1 MKRNKETKKSTI
13 KYSLIVLLTLVV
25 VALLT
30 PMLLSNLKFGL
41 DLQGG
46 FEVLY
51 EVESLTDEKLDK
63 DMLESTYKTISR
75 RIDEYGVSEPVI
87 QVEGDN
93 RIRVQLAGVENADE
107 ARKNL
112 SQVASLTFRDT
123 EDNLLMTSSVIK
135 NASVGQNQKGLPA
148 VSLKIKDKKT
158 FYEQTK
164 LISNKKNNLIVIW
177 VDFEDGV
184 NSYEKD
190 KDTCGM
196 EGSRC
201 LSAAYVNEAFSSDV
215 IIEGNFTTEEVKN
228 LVSNINSGSL
238 PTKLTEISSKTVSAS
253 FGENSLTKTAVAGV
267 VGLILVIAIMI
278 LSYHFA
284 GFLASVGLILYTFLS
299 FLIFWLVGGVLTL
312 PGIAA
317 MILGV
322 GMAVDANVINFARI
336 KDEIRKGK
344 DLKTAYKN
352 GNKDSLLTIL
362 DANITTLIAAVIL
375 FIFGESSV
383 KGFAMMLIIS
393 IFTTLFVMVF
403 LVRTITTKFVESNK
417 FNNKEKLFIGKVKE
431 NKLLDNLN
439 YQKISSRLIFVT
451 LLVFVIGAISL
462 YTNKLNLGIEFKG
475 GTSITVETDNNL
487 TEDKAKEII
496 KDLELNFSSYSK
508 ENEKTYTIIV
518 DNSLEENEVLE
529 VTSYFEKEMNASVDV
544 GVVSNQVKQD
554 LVKNA
559 MYSLILSVLG
569 IIVYISLRFTFNYA
583 IGGIVAL
590 FHDALIVIFVFSIF
604 KIEVST
610 IFIAAILSILG
621 YSINDTIVLF
631 DRIRETKKNKYND
644 TLKTKQDLDEL
655 VNISIKSTIKRNIF
669 TSITTLIPV
678 ICLLLLG
685 SNEIFEFNIAMFI
698 GLIAGSYSS
707 LALAA
712 YIWSILEK
720 RTLGKP
726 RKKKWYEFDEKEEKK
741 IKGINS

>member
-1 MKRNKETKKSTI
+1 MKRKKEVKKSTL
-13 KYSLIVLLTLVV
+13 KYWIIVLSVLMV
-25 VALLT
+25 VAALT

-93 RIRVQLAGVENADE
+93 RIRVQLAGVENAEE

-123 EDNLLMTSSVIK
+123 EDNLLMTADVIK

-164 LISNKKNNLIVIW
+164 KISNKKNNLIVIW
-177 VDFEDGV
+177 IDYEDGV

-190 KDTCGM
+190 KETCGE
-196 EGSRC
+196 EGTRC

-215 IIEGNFTTEEVKN
+215 IIEGSFTLDEVKN

-253 FGENSLTKTAVAGV
+253 FGENSLTKTATAGV
-267 VGLILVIAIMI
+267 VGLAIVILIMI
-278 LSYHFA
+278 LVYHFA

-336 KDEIRKGK
+336 KDELRNGK

-352 GNKDSLLTIL
+352 GNKNSLLTVL
-362 DANITTLIAAVIL
+362 DANITTLIAALIL

-383 KGFAMMLIIS
+383 KGFAMMLMIS
-393 IFTTLFVMVF
+393 IFATLFVMVF
-403 LVRTITTKFVESNK
+403 LVRFISTKFVESNK
-417 FNNKEKLFIGKVKE
+417 FNDKEKLFIGKVKE
-431 NKLLDNLN
+431 NKLLDKIN
-439 YQKISSRLIFVT
+439 YYKSSVRLIFVT
-451 LLVFVIGAISL
+451 IIVCVLGFISL
-462 YTNKLNLGIEFKG
+462 YINKLNLGIEFIG
-475 GTSITVETDNNL
+475 GTSITVETENKL
-487 TEDKAKEII
+487 TEEKVKEITE
-496 KDLELNFSSYSK
+496 ELNLKFSSFSK
-508 ENEKTYTIIV
+508 ENDSTYTIIIE
-518 DNSLEENEVLE
+518 DSLEEDSVLK
-529 VTSYFEKEMNASVDV
+529 VTSYFEDEMDASVDV

-559 MYSLILSVLG
+559 IYSLILAILG
-569 IIVYISLRFTFNYA
+569 IIVYISIRFTFNYA
-583 IGGIVAL
+583 IGGITAL
-590 FHDALIVIFVFSIF
+590 LHDVLIVLFVFSIF
-604 KIEVST
+604 KLEVST

-644 TLKTKQDLDEL
+644 TLKTKEELYEL
-655 VNISIKSTIKRNIF
+655 VNTSIKSTIKRNIF

-678 ICLLLLG
+678 ISLLILG
-685 SNEIFEFNIAMFI
+685 SSEIFEFNIAMFV
-698 GLIAGSYSS
+698 GLLAGSYSS
-707 LALAA
+707 LFIAA
-712 YIWSILEK
+712 FVWLILEK
-720 RTLGKP
+720 RTIGKP
-726 RKKKWYEFDEKEEKK
+726 KKKKWYEFDEKEEKK

>member
-1 MKRNKETKKSTI
+1 MKRKKEVKKSTL
-13 KYSLIVLLTLVV
+13 KYWIIVLSVLMV
-25 VALLT
+25 VAALT

-93 RIRVQLAGVENADE
+93 RIRVQLAGVENAEE

-123 EDNLLMTSSVIK
+123 EDNLLMTADVIK

-164 LISNKKNNLIVIW
+164 KISNKKNNLIVIW
-177 VDFEDGV
+177 IDYEDGV

-190 KDTCGM
+190 KETCGE

-215 IIEGNFTTEEVKN
+215 IIEGSFTLDEVKN

-253 FGENSLTKTAVAGV
+253 FGENSLTKTATAGV
-267 VGLILVIAIMI
+267 VGLAIVILIMI
-278 LSYHFA
+278 LVYHFA

-336 KDEIRKGK
+336 KDELRNGK

-352 GNKDSLLTIL
+352 GNKNSLLTVL
-362 DANITTLIAAVIL
+362 DANITTLIAALIL

-383 KGFAMMLIIS
+383 KGFAMMLMIS
-393 IFTTLFVMVF
+393 IFATLFVMVF
-403 LVRTITTKFVESNK
+403 LVRFISTKFVESNK
-417 FNNKEKLFIGKVKE
+417 FNDKEKLFIGKVKE
-431 NKLLDNLN
+431 NKLLDKIN
-439 YQKISSRLIFVT
+439 YYKSSVRLIFVT
-451 LLVFVIGAISL
+451 IIVCVLGFISL
-462 YTNKLNLGIEFKG
+462 YINKLNLGIEFIG
-475 GTSITVETDNNL
+475 GTSITVETENKL
-487 TEDKAKEII
+487 TEEKAKEII
-496 KDLELNFSSYSK
+496 EELNLKFSSFSK
-508 ENEKTYTIIV
+508 ENDSTYTIIIE
-518 DNSLEENEVLE
+518 DSLEEDSVLK
-529 VTSYFEKEMNASVDV
+529 VTSYFEDEMDASVDV

-559 MYSLILSVLG
+559 IYSLILAILG
-569 IIVYISLRFTFNYA
+569 IIVYISIRFTFNYA
-583 IGGIVAL
+583 IGGITAL
-590 FHDALIVIFVFSIF
+590 LHDVLIVLFVFSIF
-604 KIEVST
+604 KLEVST

-644 TLKTKQDLDEL
+644 TLKTKEELYEL
-655 VNISIKSTIKRNIF
+655 VNTSIKSTIKRNIF

-678 ICLLLLG
+678 ISLLILG
-685 SNEIFEFNIAMFI
+685 SSEIFEFNIAMFV
-698 GLIAGSYSS
+698 GLLAGSYSS
-707 LALAA
+707 LFIAA
-712 YIWSILEK
+712 FVWLILEK
-720 RTLGKP
+720 RTIGKP
-726 RKKKWYEFDEKEEKK
+726 KKKKWYEFDKKEEKK

>member
-1 MKRNKETKKSTI
+1 MKRKKEVKKSTL
-13 KYSLIVLLTLVV
+13 KYWIIVLSVLMV
-25 VALLT
+25 VAALT

-93 RIRVQLAGVENADE
+93 RIRVQLAGVENAEE

-123 EDNLLMTSSVIK
+123 EDNLLMTADVIK

-164 LISNKKNNLIVIW
+164 KISNKKNNLIVIW
-177 VDFEDGV
+177 IDYEDGV

-190 KDTCGM
+190 KETCGE

-215 IIEGNFTTEEVKN
+215 IIEGSFTLDEVKN

-253 FGENSLTKTAVAGV
+253 FGENSLTKTATAGV
-267 VGLILVIAIMI
+267 VGLAIVILIMI
-278 LSYHFA
+278 LVYHFA

-336 KDEIRKGK
+336 KDELRNGK

-352 GNKDSLLTIL
+352 GNKNSLLTVL
-362 DANITTLIAAVIL
+362 DANITTLIAALIL

-383 KGFAMMLIIS
+383 KGFAMMLMIS
-393 IFTTLFVMVF
+393 IFATLFVMVF
-403 LVRTITTKFVESNK
+403 LVRFISTKFVESNK
-417 FNNKEKLFIGKVKE
+417 FNDKEKLFIGKVKE
-431 NKLLDNLN
+431 NKLLDKIN
-439 YQKISSRLIFVT
+439 YYKSSVRLIFVT
-451 LLVFVIGAISL
+451 IIVCVLGFISL
-462 YTNKLNLGIEFKG
+462 YINKLNLGIEFIG
-475 GTSITVETDNNL
+475 GTSITVETENKL
-487 TEDKAKEII
+487 TEEKAKEITE
-496 KDLELNFSSYSK
+496 ELNLKFSSFSK
-508 ENEKTYTIIV
+508 ENDSTYTIIIE
-518 DNSLEENEVLE
+518 DSLEEDSVLK
-529 VTSYFEKEMNASVDV
+529 VTSYFEDEMDASVDV

-559 MYSLILSVLG
+559 IYSLILAILG
-569 IIVYISLRFTFNYA
+569 IIVYISIRFTFNYA
-583 IGGIVAL
+583 IGGITAL
-590 FHDALIVIFVFSIF
+590 LHDVLIVLFVFSIF
-604 KIEVST
+604 KLEVST

-644 TLKTKQDLDEL
+644 TLKTKEELYEL
-655 VNISIKSTIKRNIF
+655 VNTSIKSTIKRNIF

-678 ICLLLLG
+678 ISLLILG
-685 SNEIFEFNIAMFI
+685 SSEIFEFNIAMFV
-698 GLIAGSYSS
+698 GLLAGSYSS
-707 LALAA
+707 LFIAA
-712 YIWSILEK
+712 FVWLILEK
-720 RTLGKP
+720 RTIGKP
-726 RKKKWYEFDEKEEKK
+726 KKKKWYEFDEKEEKK

>member
-1 MKRNKETKKSTI
+1 MKRKKEVKKSTL
-13 KYSLIVLLTLVV
+13 KYWIIVLSVLMV
-25 VALLT
+25 VAALT

-93 RIRVQLAGVENADE
+93 RIRVQLAGVENAEE

-123 EDNLLMTSSVIK
+123 EDNLLMTADVIK

-164 LISNKKNNLIVIW
+164 KISNKKNNLIVIW
-177 VDFEDGV
+177 IDYEDGV

-190 KDTCGM
+190 KETCGE

-215 IIEGNFTTEEVKN
+215 IIEGSFTLDEVKN

-253 FGENSLTKTAVAGV
+253 FGENSLTKTATAGV
-267 VGLILVIAIMI
+267 VGLAIVILIMI
-278 LSYHFA
+278 LVYHFA

-317 MILGV
+317 MILGI
-322 GMAVDANVINFARI
+322 GMSVDANVINFARI
-336 KDEIRKGK
+336 KDELRNGK

-352 GNKDSLLTIL
+352 GNKNSLLTVL
-362 DANITTLIAAVIL
+362 DANITTLIAALIL

-383 KGFAMMLIIS
+383 KGFAMMLMIS
-393 IFTTLFVMVF
+393 IFATLFVMVF
-403 LVRTITTKFVESNK
+403 LVRFISTKFVESNK
-417 FNNKEKLFIGKVKE
+417 FNDKEKLFIGKVKE
-431 NKLLDNLN
+431 NKLLDKIN
-439 YQKISSRLIFVT
+439 YYKSSVRLIFVT
-451 LLVFVIGAISL
+451 IIVCVLGFISL
-462 YTNKLNLGIEFKG
+462 YINKLNLGIEFIG
-475 GTSITVETDNNL
+475 GTSITVETENKL
-487 TEDKAKEII
+487 TEEKAKEII
-496 KDLELNFSSYSK
+496 EELNLKFSSFSK
-508 ENEKTYTIIV
+508 ENDSTYTIIIE
-518 DNSLEENEVLE
+518 DSLEEDSVLK
-529 VTSYFEKEMNASVDV
+529 VTSYFEDEMDASVDV

-559 MYSLILSVLG
+559 IYSLILAILG
-569 IIVYISLRFTFNYA
+569 IIVYISIRFTFNYA
-583 IGGIVAL
+583 IGGITAL
-590 FHDALIVIFVFSIF
+590 LHDVLIVLFVFSIF
-604 KIEVST
+604 KLEVST

-644 TLKTKQDLDEL
+644 TLKTKEELYEL
-655 VNISIKSTIKRNIF
+655 VNTSIKSTIKRNIF

-678 ICLLLLG
+678 ISLLILG
-685 SNEIFEFNIAMFI
+685 SSEIFEFNIAMFV
-698 GLIAGSYSS
+698 GLLAGSYSS
-707 LALAA
+707 LFIAA
-712 YIWSILEK
+712 FVWLILEK
-720 RTLGKP
+720 RTIGKP
-726 RKKKWYEFDEKEEKK
+726 KKKKWYEFDEKEEKK

>member
-1 MKRNKETKKSTI
+1 MKRKKEEKKSTV
-13 KYSLIVLLTLVV
+13 KYFMIVVSTLMV
-25 VALLT
+25 VAILT
-30 PMLLSNLKFGL
+30 PMLLSGLKFGL

-51 EVESLTDEKLDK
+51 EVESQTEEKLDK

-87 QVEGDN
+87 QIEGDN

-123 EDNLLMTSSVIK
+123 EDNLLMTSDVIK

-148 VSLKIKDKKT
+148 VSLKIRDKKT

-164 LISNKKNNLIVIW
+164 KISKQKNNLIVIW
-177 VDFEDGV
+177 VDYEEGV

-190 KDTCGM
+190 SSTCGQ

-215 IIEGNFTTEEVKN
+215 IIEGSFTLDQVKN

-253 FGENSLTKTAVAGV
+253 FGEKSLEKTAIAGV
-267 VGLILVIAIMI
+267 IGLSLVIAIMI

-284 GFLASVGLILYTFLS
+284 GFLAAVGLILYTFLS

-336 KDEIRKGK
+336 KDELRNGK

-352 GNKDSLLTIL
+352 GNKNSLLTVL
-362 DANITTLIAAVIL
+362 DANITTLIAAIIL

-383 KGFAMMLIIS
+383 KGFAMMLMIS
-393 IFTTLFVMVF
+393 IFATLFVMVF
-403 LVRTITTKFVESNK
+403 LVRLITTKFVESNK
-417 FNNKEKLFIGKVKE
+417 FNDKEKSFIGKVKE
-431 NKLLDNLN
+431 NKLLDKIN
-439 YQKISSRLIFVT
+439 YSKNRFKFIT
-451 LLVFVIGAISL
+451 LTIIVFVLGFISL
-462 YTNKLNLGIEFKG
+462 YMNKLNLGIEFKG
-475 GTSITVETDNNL
+475 GTSITVETDK
-487 TEDKAKEII
+487 EFKESDAKAKME
-496 KDLELNFSSYSK
+496 ELNFTFASYSK
-508 ENEKTYTIIV
+508 ETENTYTIIIE
-518 DNSLEENEVLE
+518 DSLEEEDVLK
-529 VTSYFEKEMNASVDV
+529 VTSYFEKEMNSSVDI

-559 MYSLILSVLG
+559 IYSLILAVLG
-569 IIVYISLRFTFNYA
+569 IVVYVSIRFTFNYA

-590 FHDALIVIFVFSIF
+590 LHDALIVLFVFSIF
-604 KIEVST
+604 KLEVST
-610 IFIAAILSILG
+610 IFIAAVLSILG

-631 DRIRETKKNKYND
+631 DRIRETKSKKYND
-644 TLKTKQDLDEL
+644 TLKTKEDLKEL
-655 VNISIKSTIKRNIF
+655 VNTSIKSTIKRNIF

-678 ICLLLLG
+678 IALLVFG
-685 SNEIFEFNIAMFI
+685 SSEILEFNIAMFV
-698 GLIAGSYSS
+698 GLLAGSYSS
-707 LALAA
+707 LFIAA
-712 YIWSILEK
+712 FVWMALEK
-720 RTLGKP
+720 KSIGKP
-726 RKKKWYEFDEKEEKK
+726 KKKKWYEFEEKEEKK